1 MAFFDATQIDPATG
15 QQSFPL
21 GTLPVVI
28 RSSSKVAN
36 KAGTGGILVFQLE
49 VIDGPYKGFAGPHRL
64 NMWNASAQA
73 CEIASKELS
82 AICHVTGRFQL
93 VDDSCREL
101 FGIPFCII
109 VIPQTGE
116 NAQYTQIASVTD
128 IQGKPPMKG
137 QSPSGPATQQPQQ
150 PQAGNPAGWQ
160 GGGAPQQPQQTWTGQ
175 PQPGTTQGPGA
186 QPGWGGT
193 AQPQQP
199 QQPQPQQPPQP
210 QGGGQPSWSQG
221 PQGGGQPSWSR

>member
-36 KAGTGGILVFQLE
+36 KAGTGGILVFQLA
-49 VIDGPYKGFAGPHRL
+49 VIDGSYKGFTGPHRL

-82 AICHVTGRFQL
+82 ALCHVTGKFQL
-93 VDDSCREL
+93 ADDSCREL
-101 FGIPFCII
+101 FNIPFCII

-137 QSPSGPATQQPQQ
+137 QMPSGPTTQQPQQ
-150 PQAGNPAGWQ
+150 PQGGNPGGWQ
-160 GGGAPQQPQQTWTGQ
+160 GGGAPQQPQQPQQLQPTAQPSWNGQ

-186 QPGWGGT
+186 QPGWGG
-193 AQPQQP
+193 QPQQTQQP
-199 QQPQPQQPPQP
+199 QQPTQPT
-210 QGGGQPSWSQG
+210 WSQG
-221 PQGGGQPSWSR
+221 PQGGGQPYWSR